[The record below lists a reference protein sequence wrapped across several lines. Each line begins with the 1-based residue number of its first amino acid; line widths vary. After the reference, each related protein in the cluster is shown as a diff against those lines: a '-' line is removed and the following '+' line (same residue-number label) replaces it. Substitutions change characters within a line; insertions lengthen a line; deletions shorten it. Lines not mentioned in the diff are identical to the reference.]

1 MSEIS
6 VDSFHFN
13 HDLKNR
19 VISTPVKG
27 HKNAQLKYELNKRE
41 GRKNIMKVEEI
52 YIPPTLKDLDLADQL
67 ALEAVKFAEKE
78 GYLLQPD
85 AAFMQ
90 GFLNKHPEF
99 NYLVPKG

>member
-1 MSEIS
+1 MSEIN
-6 VDSFHFN
+6 VNSFHFH

-27 HKNAQLKYELNKRE
+27 HKDAQLNYDLNKRE
-41 GRKNIMKVEEI
+41 GRKNIMKITDI
-52 YIPPTLKDLDLADQL
+52 YIPPTLKDLDLADEL

-85 AAFMQ
+85 TPFMQ